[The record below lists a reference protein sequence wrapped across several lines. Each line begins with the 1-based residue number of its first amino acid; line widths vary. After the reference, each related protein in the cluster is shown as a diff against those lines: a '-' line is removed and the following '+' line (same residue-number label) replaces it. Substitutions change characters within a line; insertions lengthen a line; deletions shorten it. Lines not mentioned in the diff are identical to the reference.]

1 MDLARRDLIG
11 LDGVRPAAKNAR
23 MSRTKA
29 LATSGDSSM
38 GLAGHQL
45 VPRSVDRNLTSP
57 LVGGVRAASVP
68 IFAQFAMK

>member
-38 GLAGHQL
+38 GLRGISWYRGHQTARL
-45 VPRSVDRNLTSP
+45 SI
-57 LVGGVRAASVP
+57 P
-68 IFAQFAMK
+68 IRLQEK